1 VEKGVGVVEEEG
13 VVVGVAVS
21 CGVGEND
28 EDGVIVGELVGVL
41 VDV

>member
-1 VEKGVGVVEEEG
+1 MEKGVGVVEEVG